1 MKICNFERLRERPL
15 ALINLLPFQVL
26 LPLLFQLL
34 NLNFLALNL
43 VFVPGETHLVLFVF
57 FNQNLPQFGQ
67 LGFSDLDLVE
77 HLLLKPGPLLLGIRN
92 AAPQLVFLLF
102 AGFPEH
108 LLSLPEFFLEGLLDG
123 LDLQFVLL
131 LGLLHRL
138 LVFLQRHGIVQLLL
152 EFGQM
157 SLEVVAVG

>member
-1 MKICNFERLRERPL
+1 LCLYFLDFDLYFLLKIGDFERLRERPL

-43 VFVPGETHLVLFVF
+43 VFVPGETHLMLFVLFD
-57 FNQNLPQFGQ
+57 QNLPQFGQ
-67 LGFSDLDLVE
+67 LGFSDLDFVE

-92 AAPQLVFLLF
+92 AAPQLVFLLLT
-102 AGFPEH
+102 GFPEH
-108 LLSLPEFFLEGLLDG
+108 FLSLSEFFLKRFLDR

-131 LGLLHRL
+131 LGFLHRL
-138 LVFLQRHGIVQLLL
+138 FVLLQWHGIVQLLL
-152 EFGQM
+152 
-157 SLEVVAVG
+157 